1 MTASADARDSFHGV
15 DAAIN
20 AWWAENADS
29 GFDPAAPVVRLHEP
43 TFGPEEVV
51 AATRQMLTTR
61 VTMGEQVVAFER
73 AYCDH
78 FGYAHGVSNNSG
90 SSANLL
96 MMAALANPMCTDGLR
111 PGDEVIVPALTW
123 STSLWPIVQTG
134 LTPVLVDSDA
144 ETLNLDPAAVEKA
157 IGPRTRA
164 ILAVPVY
171 GNPCDYDALQDI
183 CARHNLILIEDGCES
198 MGATYKGRPVGSI
211 GRVGSFSF
219 YYSHHITTL
228 EGGICVTDDFELAE
242 LMRIIRAHGWVRQV
256 EDRERW
262 TSKYPDIDPKFLFVN
277 EGYNLRI
284 TEPQAAIGL
293 VQVPKLDGFI
303 AARRANAA
311 FYQDMIADYA
321 DLFTGQRTVDGGEHS
336 WFGFCMVINP
346 TAPFD
351 RADICDFLNARGI
364 ETRPII
370 AGNLAKQ
377 PGTQLFPHR
386 VSGDLASASLIMDR
400 GFSIGVHQGL
410 CEAARAHVA
419 DAFRDFV
426 ALRRRAAG

>member
-1 MTASADARDSFHGV
+1 MTDPDSFRGV
-15 DAAIN
+15 AAAIDS
-20 AWWAENADS
+20 WWAENAGG
-29 GFDPAAPVVRLHEP
+29 GFDPAKPAVRLHEP
-43 TFGPEEVV
+43 TFGPDEIF

-61 VTMGEQVVAFER
+61 VTMGEQVVNLER
-73 AYCDH
+73 AFCAAL
-78 FGYAHGVSNNSG
+78 GYAHGVSNNSG

-96 MMAALANPMCTDGLR
+96 MLAALANPLCDGGLR

-134 LTPVLVDSDA
+134 LTPVLVDSDV
-144 ETLNLDPAAVEKA
+144 ETLNLDPEAVQRA

-164 ILAVPVY
+164 IMAVPVY
-171 GNPCDYDALQDI
+171 GNPCDYDALADI
-183 CARHNLILIEDGCES
+183 CRRHDLTLIEDGCES
-198 MGATYKGRPVGSI
+198 MGATYKGRPVGSF
-211 GRVGSFSF
+211 GRVASFSF

-242 LMRIIRAHGWVRQV
+242 LMRILRAHGWIRQV

-262 TSKYPDIDPKFLFVN
+262 TKLYPDIDPKFLFVN
-277 EGYNLRI
+277 EGYNLRL

-293 VQVPKLDGFI
+293 VQIPKLAGFV
-303 AARRANAA
+303 AARRRNAA
-311 FYQDMIADYA
+311 FYQDMLAPYA
-321 DLFTGQRTVDGGEHS
+321 DLFTLQRTVDGGEHS
-336 WFGFCMVINP
+336 WFGFTLVIN
-346 TAPFD
+346 AGAGFD
-351 RADICDFLNARGI
+351 RADICSFLNARGI

-386 VSGDLASASLIMDR
+386 VSGDLAGASLVMDR

-410 CEAARAHVA
+410 CDQARAHVA
-419 DAFRDFV
+419 EAFRDFV
-426 ALRRRAAG
+426 ALRKRAAG

>member
-1 MTASADARDSFHGV
+1 MTMSDSFAGV
-15 DAAIN
+15 DAAIQ
-20 AWWAENADS
+20 AWWAENSAA
-29 GFDPAAPVVRLHEP
+29 GFDPAAPAVRLHEP
-43 TFGPEEVV
+43 TFGPAEIF

-61 VTMGEQVVAFER
+61 VTMGDQVVKLER
-73 AYCDH
+73 DFCAALG
-78 FGYAHGVSNNSG
+78 FTHGVSNNSG

-96 MMAALANPMCTDGLR
+96 MLAALANPLCENGLR

-134 LTPVLVDSDA
+134 LTPVLVDSELD
-144 ETLNLDPAAVEKA
+144 TLNLDPAAVERA

-164 ILAVPVY
+164 IMAVPVY
-171 GNPCDYDALQDI
+171 GNPCDYDALADI
-183 CARHNLILIEDGCES
+183 CQRHKLILIEDACES
-198 MGATYKGRPVGSI
+198 MGAYYKGRAVGSF
-211 GRVGSFSF
+211 GRVASFSF

-242 LMRIIRAHGWVRQV
+242 LMRILRAHGWIRQV

-262 TSKYPDIDPKFLFVN
+262 TRRYPDIDPKFLFVN
-277 EGYNLRI
+277 QGYNMRL

-293 VQVPKLDGFI
+293 VQVPKLGPFV
-303 AARRANAA
+303 AARRRNAA
-311 FYQDMIADYA
+311 FYREMLAPYA
-321 DLFTGQRTVDGGEHS
+321 DLFTLQRTVDGGEHS
-336 WFGFCMVINP
+336 WFGFTLIIN
-346 TAPFD
+346 ASAGFD
-351 RADICDFLNARGI
+351 RADICGFLNARGI

-386 VSGDLASASLIMDR
+386 VSGDLANASLVMDR
-400 GFSIGVHQGL
+400 GFSIGVHQSL

-419 DAFRDFV
+419 VAFRDFV
-426 ALRRRAAG
+426 TQRKRAAG